1 MIDILGSIADANVM
15 KSKKEIID
23 TCLLLAIGSHQEL
36 VVKKMLDMS
45 ADVNQPNMKVVLSP
59 NH

>member
-15 KSKKEIID
+15 KSKKIID